1 MSHGLKVPPIFS
13 PIPPAIH
20 PLHESIDRRTAAWA
34 DTFGFGSDEL
44 RTKLVKQ
51 DIGTFASRILP
62 EGREEVVAVLADFVI
77 WLFGVDD
84 GHCEEGELGTRPGE
98 LAGVLS
104 RLLRVAQNPEAP
116 MLADDPLAM
125 ALRDLRGRISE
136 YATPGQVARWIDALR
151 EYFLSVVWEAH
162 HRSTETVPD
171 LNDYTLMR
179 IYDGATSVVLPLL
192 EMGHGYELHPSER
205 DSTSVRAAAEMAS
218 FIITWDNDIFSYHK
232 ESRGPHYY
240 LNALRVLEH
249 EYGLPPDEALV
260 VAIAQRD
267 RVTCLFLRL
276 CAELT
281 NSATPQLKQY
291 LNSLGSFIRG
301 AQDWGV
307 TSLRYITPE
316 DPADLPSTFTDTPTD
331 DSLDPLEIP
340 AISWWWDLVTETRS
354 SAEESMNFL
363 RKPFQGAPVNSLPGW
378 SATRTA

>member
-1 MSHGLKVPPIFS
+1 
-13 PIPPAIH
+13 
-20 PLHESIDRRTAAWA
+20 
-34 DTFGFGSDEL
+34 
-44 RTKLVKQ
+44 
-51 DIGTFASRILP
+51 
-62 EGREEVVAVLADFVI
+62 
-77 WLFGVDD
+77 
-84 GHCEEGELGTRPGE
+84 
-98 LAGVLS
+98 
-104 RLLRVAQNPEAP
+104 
-116 MLADDPLAM
+116 
-125 ALRDLRGRISE
+125 
-136 YATPGQVARWIDALR
+136 
-151 EYFLSVVWEAH
+151 
-162 HRSTETVPD
+162 
-171 LNDYTLMR
+171 
-179 IYDGATSVVLPLL
+179 
-192 EMGHGYELHPSER
+192 
-205 DSTSVRAAAEMAS
+205 
-218 FIITWDNDIFSYHK
+218 
-232 ESRGPHYY
+232 
-240 LNALRVLEH
+240 VLEH